1 MLVRS
6 AWVVP
11 VKSLSDGGRGMAAK
25 IIRDDAQPIRRWELP
40 AVEEKGVA
48 EAESGAASE
57 EPETAADGGG
67 QPRLE
72 PAPARDLDQEL
83 VSARKQGYEEGYR
96 IGSEEGFQKGYE
108 AGINEGLQRGKE
120 RAEQSESLIEIER
133 QQLQAR
139 IQHFEQLLR
148 ALADPVSQVDKEVED
163 QLVELVLAVSRQLI
177 RRELKADPGQIIA
190 VVREAVSLLPVAARE
205 YRLAL
210 HPEDAVLVREALAM
224 DDREGDRP
232 WTIVEDP
239 TLTRG
244 GCRVVSE
251 ASYIDATVER
261 QLAAVAAT
269 LLGDERERGG

>member
-1 MLVRS
+1 
-6 AWVVP
+6 
-11 VKSLSDGGRGMAAK
+11 MAAN
-25 IIRDDAQPIRRWELP
+25 IIKDDAPPIRRWVLPTMEKELS
-40 AVEEKGVA
+40 VEESS
-48 EAESGAASE
+48 EATESDPPITTGN
-57 EPETAADGGG
+57 
-67 QPRLE
+67 QQQLE
-72 PAPARDLDQEL
+72 PAPARDIDREIIA
-83 VSARKQGYEEGYR
+83 AREQGYKAGYQA
-96 IGSEEGFQKGYE
+96 GSDAGFQKGLE
-108 AGINEGLQRGKE
+108 QGISEGLQQGKA

-139 IQHFEQLLR
+139 TRHLEALLS
-148 ALADPVSQVDKEVED
+148 ALADPVSQLDKEVED

-210 HPEDAVLVREALAM
+210 HPEDAALVREALAM
-224 DDREGDRP
+224 DDSDGNRP

-269 LLGDERERGG
+269 LLGDEREGGG

>member
-1 MLVRS
+1 M
-6 AWVVP
+6 VP
-11 VKSLSDGGRGMAAK
+11 VKSSSDDTGGTIR
-25 IIRDDAQPIRRWELP
+25 IIREGARSIRRWQLP
-40 AVEEKGVA
+40 VVEVEGEAPSEQGDESPAEERESPA
-48 EAESGAASE
+48 EAGES
-57 EPETAADGGG
+57 PELA
-67 QPRLE
+67 
-72 PAPARDLDQEL
+72 PAPARDLDREITD
-83 VSARKQGYEEGYR
+83 ARKEGYEEGYR
-96 IGSEEGFQKGYE
+96 AGSEAGFQKGYE
-108 AGINEGLQRGKE
+108 QGFEEGLRQGRE

-139 IQHFEQLLR
+139 VQHFEQLLK

-210 HPEDAVLVREALAM
+210 HPEDAELVREALAM
-224 DDREGDRP
+224 DDSDGDRP

-261 QLAAVAAT
+261 QLAAVAAH

>member
-1 MLVRS
+1 
-6 AWVVP
+6 
-11 VKSLSDGGRGMAAK
+11 MAAD
-25 IIRDDAQPIRRWELP
+25 IIKENPLPVQRWVLPVVESELP
-40 AVEEKGVA
+40 GREETEERAPSSRVEQ
-48 EAESGAASE
+48 
-57 EPETAADGGG
+57 G
-67 QPRLE
+67 QPLE
-72 PAPARDLDQEL
+72 PAPARDIDREL
-83 VSARKQGYEEGYR
+83 VAAREEGYEAGYKA
-96 IGSEEGFQKGYE
+96 GSDAGFQKGFE
-108 AGINEGLQRGKE
+108 QGISEGLQQGKA
-120 RAEQSESLIEIER
+120 RAEESESLIEIER

-139 IQHFEQLLR
+139 TQHLEQLLT
-148 ALADPVSQVDKEVED
+148 ALADPVSQLDKEVED

-210 HPEDAVLVREALAM
+210 HPEDAALVREALAM
-224 DDREGDRP
+224 DESDGDRP

-269 LLGDERERGG
+269 LLGDEREGGG

>member
-1 MLVRS
+1 MT
-6 AWVVP
+6 AN
-11 VKSLSDGGRGMAAK
+11 
-25 IIRDDAQPIRRWELP
+25 IIKDNAPIRRWVLP
-40 AVEEKGVA
+40 TMEKEPSVEQDGEAA
-48 EAESGAASE
+48 EAELPITTDE
-57 EPETAADGGG
+57 QQQLD
-67 QPRLE
+67 
-72 PAPARDLDQEL
+72 PAPARDIDREI
-83 VSARKQGYEEGYR
+83 VAAREQGYKAGYKA
-96 IGSEEGFQKGYE
+96 GSDAGFQKGLE
-108 AGINEGLQRGKE
+108 QGISEGLQQGKA

-139 IQHFEQLLR
+139 TQHLEQLL
-148 ALADPVSQVDKEVED
+148 AVLADPISQLDKEVED

-210 HPEDAVLVREALAM
+210 HPEDAALVREALAM
-224 DDREGDRP
+224 DDSNGNRP

-239 TLTRG
+239 TLARG

-269 LLGDERERGG
+269 LLGDEREGGG

>member
-1 MLVRS
+1 MT
-6 AWVVP
+6 AN
-11 VKSLSDGGRGMAAK
+11 
-25 IIRDDAQPIRRWELP
+25 IIKDDTPPIRRWVLPTMEKELS
-40 AVEEKGVA
+40 A
-48 EAESGAASE
+48 EGDGKAA
-57 EPETAADGGG
+57 EPESPATAEN
-67 QPRLE
+67 QQQLE
-72 PAPARDLDQEL
+72 PAPARDMDQEIIA
-83 VSARKQGYEEGYR
+83 AREAGYKAGYKA
-96 IGSEEGFQKGYE
+96 GSDAGFQKGLE
-108 AGINEGLQRGKE
+108 QGISEGLQQGKA

-139 IQHFEQLLR
+139 TQHLEQLLTV
-148 ALADPVSQVDKEVED
+148 LADPISQLDKEVED

-210 HPEDAVLVREALAM
+210 HPEDAALVREALAM
-224 DDREGDRP
+224 DESDGNRP
-232 WTIVEDP
+232 WIIVEDP

-269 LLGDERERGG
+269 LLGDERESGG

>member
-1 MLVRS
+1 
-6 AWVVP
+6 
-11 VKSLSDGGRGMAAK
+11 MAAR
-25 IIRDDAQPIRRWELP
+25 IIKGEAQPIRRWELP
-40 AVEEKGVA
+40 VVEGSAPEAADELPRQEPEEVA
-48 EAESGAASE
+48 EKEQ
-57 EPETAADGGG
+57 

-72 PAPARDLDQEL
+72 PAPARDLDRE
-83 VSARKQGYEEGYR
+83 VASARQQGYEEGYR
-96 IGSEEGFQKGYE
+96 AGNEEGFRKGYE
-108 AGINEGLQRGKE
+108 QGIAEGLRQGAE

-139 IQHFEQLLR
+139 VRHFEQLLS
-148 ALADPVSQVDKEVED
+148 ALADPVSQVDKEVEE

-210 HPEDAVLVREALAM
+210 HPEDAALVRETLAM
-224 DDREGDRP
+224 DEGAGERP

-269 LLGDERERGG
+269 LLGDERERGK

>member
-1 MLVRS
+1 VT
-6 AWVVP
+6 
-11 VKSLSDGGRGMAAK
+11 AK
-25 IIRDDAQPIRRWELP
+25 IIKRDAQPIRRWELP
-40 AVEEKGVA
+40 VVEGA
-48 EAESGAASE
+48 PLTEAGEEEDEQRGDSGSAFDSDDR
-57 EPETAADGGG
+57 PE
-67 QPRLE
+67 LE
-72 PAPARDLDQEL
+72 PAPARDLDQEMAF
-83 VSARKQGYEEGYR
+83 ARKEGYEEGYR
-96 IGSEEGFQKGYE
+96 AGSEAGFGKGYE
-108 AGINEGLQRGKE
+108 QGFNEGLQKGKE

-133 QQLQAR
+133 QQLLAR
-139 IQHFEQLLR
+139 VQHFEQLLR
-148 ALADPVSQVDKEVED
+148 ALADPVSQVDKEVEE
-163 QLVELVLAVSRQLI
+163 QLVELVLAVARQLI

-251 ASYIDATVER
+251 DSYIDATVER

-269 LLGDERERGG
+269 LLGDERERSG